1 MIQQILDEIWYFGD
15 NPSYSQ
21 DEWLLRIYLRKESYY
36 GRYLDGLDRRAALYC
51 FLKEEFQTKYPNT
64 NWKQLTR
71 EVEAKRKTTSDW
83 DYYSGFMQQELE
95 DKYWQL
101 ESEGCYY

>member
-1 MIQQILDEIWYFGD
+1 MVEQILGEIWYFGD

-36 GRYLDGLDRRAALYC
+36 GRYRDSLDRRAALYC
-51 FLKEEFQTKYPNT
+51 FLKEEFQAKYPDT

-71 EVEAKRKTTSDW
+71 EVEEKRRITSDW
-83 DYYSGFMQQELE
+83 EYYSPYMRGVLE
-95 DKYWQL
+95 DKYWSTDGL
-101 ESEGCYY
+101 